1 MEEWEGQG
9 SIFLMAQ
16 KEHYAL
22 LGVTM
27 GKGMLWALSD
37 PMSHS
42 AVSMAGRGVLW
53 DRGFGCP
60 VHPKE

>member
-1 MEEWEGQG
+1 
-9 SIFLMAQ
+9 MAR

-37 PMSHS
+37 SMPHS
-42 AVSMAGRGVLW
+42 AVSMAGRDILW
-53 DRGFGCP
+53 DRGIGCP
-60 VHPKE
+60 P

>member
-1 MEEWEGQG
+1 MEEWEGEG
-9 SIFLMAQ
+9 SILLMAQ

-27 GKGMLWALSD
+27 GKDMLSTLSD
-37 PMSHS
+37 PMFHL
-42 AVSMAGRGVLW
+42 AVSMAGRDVLW

-60 VHPKE
+60 P